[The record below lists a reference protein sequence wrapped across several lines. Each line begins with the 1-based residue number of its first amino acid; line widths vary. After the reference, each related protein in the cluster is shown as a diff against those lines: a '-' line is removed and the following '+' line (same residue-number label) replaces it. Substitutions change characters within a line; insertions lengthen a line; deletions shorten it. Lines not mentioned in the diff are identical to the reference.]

1 MKTRPK
7 GYRMVEAKVVKVGC
21 WCIHPL
27 ELFPF
32 RWLFIMR
39 PSSSSLHTFFR
50 YSTFNVSCLLF
61 ARVAFNFLANWFSPF
76 QPLVLHS
83 ILALS
88 SRFPSQPILFCV
100 FPSLPCLFALIKGYT
115 FHFLRNF
122 RNFLYFTK
130 SFGMIFLNVLFSPF
144 VSKTRFSKH
153 KWHISISSFM
163 PKK

>member
-1 MKTRPK
+1 MHSSPRAIPFPLI
-7 GYRMVEAKVVKVGC
+7 
-21 WCIHPL
+21 IHYASIFFIVAHIFPL
-27 ELFPF
+27 L
-32 RWLFIMR
+32 
-39 PSSSSLHTFFR
+39 
-50 YSTFNVSCLLF
+50 YFNVSCLLF

-122 RNFLYFTK
+122 RNFLYSTK
-130 SFGMIFLNVLFSPF
+130 SFGMIFLNVLFSRF

-153 KWHISISSFM
+153 K
-163 PKK
+163 